1 MLHEPSFNH
10 FPAVG
15 TLVVCSGIYLHL
27 TRLFLEPAEL
37 VAKIYTPNFDLAFYM
52 PMLFTAVCM
61 LIFWRSVPIHLCA
74 QIRQSND
81 FVLAFRGG
89 TAW

>member
-1 MLHEPSFNH
+1 
-10 FPAVG
+10 
-15 TLVVCSGIYLHL
+15 
-27 TRLFLEPAEL
+27 
-37 VAKIYTPNFDLAFYM
+37 
-52 PMLFTAVCM
+52 MLFTAVCM
-61 LIFWRSVPIHLCA
+61 LIFWRSVPIHLRA